1 MSLNSTIAL
10 SPSCHLIQ
18 PNFHRFFYPHTE
30 LDNSNFARSTS
41 QNTSNH
47 RMQSNVR
54 NSCTFDEPQ
63 MNILGSLPTS
73 PKISNVVEL
82 SQDFG
87 PLPISPHVNVP
98 NSLNNI
104 RVPPPLPPR
113 RRERHVNDRDQRSAA
128 QSQQAPDA
136 PELPPRD
143 ISPPPVPP
151 RIFTKPFRGE
161 TILREHNLQPMNLQ
175 PLNTSMLILRRNS
188 ALRESASSGELSV
201 GSASTSTNVTAV
213 TTPTSGMMPP
223 PLQPIVLSDGHQDP
237 TKKQNVAPPIN
248 RKQR

>member
-1 MSLNSTIAL
+1 
-10 SPSCHLIQ
+10 
-18 PNFHRFFYPHTE
+18 
-30 LDNSNFARSTS
+30 
-41 QNTSNH
+41 
-47 RMQSNVR
+47 MQSNLR
-54 NSCTFDEPQ
+54 NSCAFDEL
-63 MNILGSLPTS
+63 NFLGSLPTS
-73 PKISNVVEL
+73 PKISNVVDL

-98 NSLNNI
+98 NSINNI

-113 RRERHVNDRDQRSAA
+113 RRERHANDLDHRSAA

-161 TILREHNLQPMNLQ
+161 GILREHNLKLP
-175 PLNTSMLILRRNS
+175 NTSTIMMRRNS
-188 ALRESASSGELSV
+188 ALRESASSGELSA
-201 GSASTSTNVTAV
+201 GSASTSANITTA
-213 TTPTSGMMPP
+213 TPLMMPE
-223 PLQPIVLSDGHQDP
+223 PLQPIILSDLHHQDP
-237 TKKQNVAPPIN
+237 TKKQNVAPPVN

>member
-1 MSLNSTIAL
+1 M
-10 SPSCHLIQ
+10 
-18 PNFHRFFYPHTE
+18 NF
-30 LDNSNFARSTS
+30 LD
-41 QNTSNH
+41 
-47 RMQSNVR
+47 
-54 NSCTFDEPQ
+54 
-63 MNILGSLPTS
+63 SLPTS
-73 PKISNVVEL
+73 PKISNVVDMG
-82 SQDFG
+82 QDFG

-98 NSLNNI
+98 NSLNNF

-113 RRERHVNDRDQRSAA
+113 RRERNANDRDQRSAA

-175 PLNTSMLILRRNS
+175 PPNTSILILRRNS
-188 ALRESASSGELSV
+188 ALRESASSGELSA
-201 GSASTSTNVTAV
+201 GSAGTSANPTTA
-213 TTPTSGMMPP
+213 TTPTSGMMPA
-223 PLQPIVLSDGHQDP
+223 PLQPIILSDLHQDP
-237 TKKQNVAPPIN
+237 TKKQNVAPPVN